1 MTTSYDS
8 FSDTYS
14 TADVA
19 SRLGIAM
26 QREGNDYVAACP
38 MHGERSGQSLHLY
51 SDPGRGAYCFGKCAK
66 GWDSPGLVMAVNR
79 CDFPAALKFLGERS
93 GSPTRPAPT
102 PKVLRGWHAGLAV
115 AMQAG
120 HERLLADPTL
130 LAKLVAER
138 GLSVETIRHFALGYQ
153 PPRAW
158 SRQQHEDG
166 QQHAAWL
173 MPVRAQD
180 GQPALLKGR
189 LWGVAGTGKYMPYEA
204 GHGAL
209 LNWCAHVADGTVLV
223 VAGDF
228 DAVALWQLGF
238 NAVSVAGQGN
248 LRLEYVPQFAGYK
261 EAVLLFDAGEEEAAS
276 KAAMRLAKVVPTV
289 RIGDFAATGYKDAS
303 DLLAHGGGK
312 QEVARVVKAARAVAL
327 PPRAEAGT
335 EAVTL
340 GGEGGGKGRTGNR
353 ERLSDYGNAE
363 WLVRSHGN
371 NLKYVPTW
379 GWLYWDGTRWLRD
392 EADLHIM
399 ALAKATVRAMY
410 VEAGAIEDDKERGK
424 FLAHVLKSEATN
436 KLEAMIKSARSETSG
451 LAEPED
457 FDQDTMLYNTASG
470 TIDLRTGKLRAHDRA
485 DLITKIAPIDFDPEA
500 ACPLWRAFIAEI
512 MGDDQEM
519 ISYLQV
525 AIGYSITGDT
535 SEHAM
540 HILHGNGANG
550 KSTFVEIIRETMG
563 DYAQTANA
571 ETFMSKDRAGGGS
584 AASPDVA
591 RLAGVRFVSS
601 SETEAGRRIN
611 ESLIKGIVGADKQ
624 VARFLNR
631 GDFEFR
637 PQLKL
642 WMATNHKPGIR
653 GTDEGIW
660 RRVRFVPFLVQ
671 IPVERRDRKLLEKL
685 RTELPGI
692 LGWAVQGC
700 LLWQQHGLG
709 EPTAIAEA
717 TAAYRDEMDN
727 LGAFLSDRCYT
738 EADGSA
744 AKGMQVD
751 AASLYA
757 TYVEWAEENGEQPM
771 KARTLGI
778 ALAERGFVPVRTNS
792 KRLWKGL
799 GMKA

>member
-1 MTTSYDS
+1 
-8 FSDTYS
+8 
-14 TADVA
+14 
-19 SRLGIAM
+19 
-26 QREGNDYVAACP
+26 
-38 MHGERSGQSLHLY
+38 
-51 SDPGRGAYCFGKCAK
+51 
-66 GWDSPGLVMAVNR
+66 
-79 CDFPAALKFLGERS
+79 
-93 GSPTRPAPT
+93 
-102 PKVLRGWHAGLAV
+102 
-115 AMQAG
+115 MQAG
-120 HERLLADPTL
+120 HERLIADPTL

-166 QQHAAWL
+166 QTYAAWL
-173 MPVRAQD
+173 IPVHGQD
-180 GQPALLKGR
+180 GQPTLLKGR

-228 DAVALWQLGF
+228 DAVALWQLGY

-248 LRLEYVPQFAGYK
+248 LRLEYVAQFAGFS

-276 KAAMRLAKVVPTV
+276 KAAMRLAKVVATV
-289 RIGDFAATGYKDAS
+289 RIGDFVATGYKDAS

-312 QEVARVVKAARAVAL
+312 HEVARVIKAARLVATEVGV
-327 PPRAEAGT
+327 ATGT
-335 EAVTL
+335 AP
-340 GGEGGGKGRTGNR
+340 KGNT
-353 ERLSDYGNAE
+353 ERWSDYGNAE
-363 WLVRSHGN
+363 RLVRQHGDG
-371 NLKYVPTW
+371 LKYVPTW
-379 GWLYWDGTRWLRD
+379 GWLYWDGKRWLRD
-392 EADLHIM
+392 EAELHVM

-410 VEAGAIEDDKERGK
+410 AEAGAIEDDKERGK
-424 FLAHVLKSEATN
+424 FLAHVLKSESTN
-436 KLEAMIKSARSETSG
+436 LLGAMIKSARSEPSM

-457 FDQDTMLYNTASG
+457 FDQDTMLYNCSAG
-470 TIDLRTGKLRAHDRA
+470 TIELRTGRLRAHDRA
-485 DLITKIAPIDFDPEA
+485 DLITKLAPVDFDAKA
-500 ACPLWRAFIAEI
+500 ACPLWQAFIAEI
-512 MGDDQEM
+512 MGGDEEM

-550 KSTFVEIIRETMG
+550 KSTFVEIIREVMG

-584 AASPDVA
+584 SASPDVA

-611 ESLIKGIVGADKQ
+611 ESLVKGIVGADKQ

-685 RTELPGI
+685 RGELSGI

-717 TAAYRDEMDN
+717 TADYRSEMDSF
-727 LGAFLSDRCYT
+727 GAFLGDRCYT
-738 EADGSA
+738 QADGSA
-744 AKGMQVD
+744 ASSMQVD
-751 AASLYA
+751 STTLYTA
-757 TYVEWAEENGEQPM
+757 YVEWAEENGETPM

-778 ALAERGFVPVRTNS
+778 ALAERGFVPVRTTA
-792 KRLWKGL
+792 KRMWKGL
-799 GMKA
+799 GLKL